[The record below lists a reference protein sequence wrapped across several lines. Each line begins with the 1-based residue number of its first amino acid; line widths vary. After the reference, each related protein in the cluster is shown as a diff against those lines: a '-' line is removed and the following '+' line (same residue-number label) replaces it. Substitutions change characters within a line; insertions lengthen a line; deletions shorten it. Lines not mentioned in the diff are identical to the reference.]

1 MRVLRALLFAA
12 ALVWAGSS
20 GPPVRAA
27 EPANGAPKVTEEAVE
42 AARDLLVLMS
52 HDMIARLVGQGTT
65 QMWPAIE
72 SRLRAYNKT
81 LDEAALADLRK
92 ELERIQVD
100 YMINIVKDGP
110 EIYARHFSASELRE
124 IIAFYRTPT
133 GRKLLDTRP
142 QLSAE
147 VAAMIT
153 PHMPEFYG
161 RTMEVFVKALRSR
174 GYTL

>member
-1 MRVLRALLFAA
+1 M
-12 ALVWAGSS
+12 
-20 GPPVRAA
+20 
-27 EPANGAPKVTEEAVE
+27 
-42 AARDLLVLMS
+42 LMS
-52 HDMIARLVGQGTT
+52 HDMIMRLVGQVTT

-72 SRLRAYNKT
+72 SRLRAYNKS
-81 LDEAALADLRK
+81 LDDAGLADLRK

-100 YMINIVKDGP
+100 YMMNIVKDGP
-110 EIYARHFSASELRE
+110 AIYARHFTAQELRE

-133 GRKLLDTRP
+133 GRKLLDTTP

-161 RTMEVFVKALRSR
+161 RTMEAFVKALRSR
-174 GYTL
+174 GYAL

>member
-1 MRVLRALLFAA
+1 MRVLHALAFAA
-12 ALVWAGSS
+12 ALTLAGSFAPQS
-20 GPPVRAA
+20 RAEPPNGQPPVA
-27 EPANGAPKVTEEAVE
+27 KEAVD
-42 AARDLLVLMS
+42 AARDLLMLMS
-52 HDMIARLVGQGTT
+52 HDMIMRLVGQVTT

-72 SRLRAYNKT
+72 SRLRAYNKS
-81 LDEAALADLRK
+81 LDDAGLADLRK

-100 YMINIVKDGP
+100 YMMNIVKDGP
-110 EIYARHFSASELRE
+110 AIYARHFTAQELRE

-133 GRKLLDTRP
+133 GRKLLDTTP

-161 RTMEVFVKALRSR
+161 RTMEAFVKALRSR
-174 GYTL
+174 GYAL

>member
-1 MRVLRALLFAA
+1 MRVLRALVFAA
-12 ALVWAGSS
+12 ALVSAGAL
-20 GPPVRAA
+20 GPPLRAE
-27 EPANGAPKVTEEAVE
+27 EPANGAPKVTKEAVE
-42 AARDLLVLMS
+42 AARELLMLMS
-52 HDMIARLVGQGTT
+52 HDMIIRLVGQVTT

-81 LDEAALADLRK
+81 LDAATLGDLRK
-92 ELERIQVD
+92 ELERIQAD
-100 YMINIVKDGP
+100 YMMNIVKEGP

-133 GRKLLDTRP
+133 GRKLLDTTP
-142 QLSAE
+142 QLTADVS
-147 VAAMIT
+147 AMIT

-174 GYTL
+174 GYAL

>member
-12 ALVWAGSS
+12 ALAWAGASA
-20 GPPVRAA
+20 PPLRAEA
-27 EPANGAPKVTEEAVE
+27 ADGGPKVTKEAVE

-52 HDMIARLVGQGTT
+52 HDMIARLVDQVTT

-100 YMINIVKDGP
+100 YMMNIVKDGP
-110 EIYARHFSASELRE
+110 EIYARHFSAAELRE

-133 GRKLLDTRP
+133 GRKLLDTSP

-174 GYTL
+174 GYAL

>member
-1 MRVLRALLFAA
+1 MRVLRALVFAA
-12 ALVWAGSS
+12 ALACTGSS
-20 GPPVRAA
+20 GPPLRA
-27 EPANGAPKVTEEAVE
+27 EPANGEPKVTQEAID
-42 AARDLLVLMS
+42 AARELLMLMS
-52 HDMIARLVGQGTT
+52 HDMIVRLVGQVTT

-72 SRLRAYNKT
+72 SRLRTYNKT
-81 LDEAALADLRK
+81 LDAATLGDLRK
-92 ELERIQVD
+92 ELERIQAD
-100 YMINIVKDGP
+100 YMMNIVKDGP

-133 GRKLLDTRP
+133 GRKLLDTTP
-142 QLSAE
+142 QLTAE
-147 VAAMIT
+147 VSAMIT

>member
-1 MRVLRALLFAA
+1 MR
-12 ALVWAGSS
+12 
-20 GPPVRAA
+20 A
-27 EPANGAPKVTEEAVE
+27 EPPNGAPKVTKEAVD
-42 AARDLLVLMS
+42 AARDLLMLMS
-52 HDMIARLVGQGTT
+52 HDMIVRLVGQVTT
-65 QMWPAIE
+65 QTWPAIE

-81 LDEAALADLRK
+81 LDEAALLDLRK

-100 YMINIVKDGP
+100 YMMNIVKNGP
-110 EIYARHFSASELRE
+110 EIYARHFSAPELRE

-133 GRKLLDTRP
+133 GRKLLDTTP

-147 VAAMIT
+147 VTAMIT

-161 RTMEVFVKALRSR
+161 RTMEAFVKALRSR